1 MGTLTLW
8 GYTDTDW
15 AGNPHDRKS
24 TTGFCIF
31 VGGNLVAWKS
41 KKQSVVARSSAEAK
55 YRAIA
60 TTTSEIV
67 WIKCLL
73 HDLGYDQT
81 KKPTNLF
88 CDGQAA
94 IHIASNPIFH
104 ERTKHIEVDCR
115 FVCENLMNKVIETS
129 YVPNKQQLADVFTKA
144 LTGGP
149 FREVLD
155 KLTSN
160 RLYGPT

>member
-8 GYTDTDW
+8 GYTDADW

-31 VGGNLVAWKS
+31 VGGNLVVWKS
-41 KKQSVVARSSAEAK
+41 KKQSVVARSSTDAE
-55 YRAIA
+55 YRAMA
-60 TTTSEIV
+60 TTTSEIT

-73 HDLGYDQT
+73 HDLGYDQIE
-81 KKPTNLF
+81 KPTKLF
-88 CDGQAA
+88 CDSQAA
-94 IHIASNPIFH
+94 IHIASNSVFH
-104 ERTKHIEVDCR
+104 ERTKHIEVDCH
-115 FVCENLMNKVIETS
+115 FVCEKLLNKVIETS
-129 YVPNKQQLADVFTKA
+129 YGPNKQQLVDVFTKA
-144 LTGGP
+144 LTAGP
-149 FREVLD
+149 FQEVLD